1 MLEEEIV
8 LPPLSF
14 YSVPEGKML
23 RRLCPLRCKADI
35 FISGHVHINV
45 LEKRGNT
52 VFLNPGSPSLSKRE
66 DNRATVA
73 VLEDKTIKIIDI
85 DTDEVIMTLT
95 L

>member
-1 MLEEEIV
+1 METDEAKD
-8 LPPLSF
+8 
-14 YSVPEGKML
+14 KMAKVFKS
-23 RRLCPLRCKADI
+23 RYFHFWSCAYQCFR
-35 FISGHVHINV
+35 
-45 LEKRGNT
+45 KRGNT